1 MKNLF
6 AVVLIALAATLG
18 GCGYSL
24 VRPASFGSGVAQR
37 VFVDVRGIGR
47 YDPETTDALAHQLRR
62 ALRRDGR
69 FRVAAT
75 KADADAIL
83 RVELVEQRVE
93 AVAFDEFDE
102 VLDYEMT
109 MRVKAQLESRDG
121 KTLWSAD
128 DLGATRA
135 HAAVPGA
142 IVTTSSAF
150 QGGERLTEQDLAG
163 LDGVQLGESRKEHAS
178 AALTEDLAETILS
191 RLGNA
196 R

>member
-1 MKNLF
+1 MKNLLQ
-6 AVVLIALAATLG
+6 VLLIAFVATLG

-24 VRPASFGSGVAQR
+24 VEPATFGSGAVRR
-37 VFVDVRGIGR
+37 VFVDVHGSGH

-69 FRVAAT
+69 FRVAAA
-75 KADADAIL
+75 KSDADAVL

-109 MRVKAQLESRDG
+109 MRVKARLDGRDG

-150 QGGERLTEQDLAG
+150 QGGERLTDRDLAG
-163 LDGVQLGESRKEHAS
+163 LDDVQLGESRKEHAS
-178 AALTEDLAETILS
+178 AALAEDIAETILR
-191 RLGNA
+191 RLGKG

>member
-1 MKNLF
+1 MKTLF
-6 AVVLIALAATLG
+6 PSLLITFVVTLS

-24 VRPASFGSGVAQR
+24 VQPASFGSGVAQR
-37 VFVDVRGIGR
+37 VFVDVRGSGR

-69 FRVAAT
+69 FRVAAA
-75 KADADAIL
+75 KADADAFL

-109 MRVKAQLESRDG
+109 MRVKARLESRDG

-150 QGGERLTEQDLAG
+150 QGGERLTDQDLAG
-163 LDGVQLGESRKEHAS
+163 LDDVQLGESRKEHA
-178 AALTEDLAETILS
+178 AATLTEDIAETILR
-191 RLGNA
+191 RLGKGH
-196 R
+196 

>member
-1 MKNLF
+1 MRRLLLLF
-6 AVVLIALAATLG
+6 VVMPVAALV

-24 VRPASFGSGVAQR
+24 VRPDQIGAGPVRS
-37 VFVDVRGIGR
+37 VFVEVRGSGR
-47 YDPETTDALAHQLRR
+47 YDPEMADALAHGLRR

-69 FRVAAT
+69 FRVAASREQ
-75 KADADAIL
+75 ADAVLAVD
-83 RVELVEQRVE
+83 LVETRIE

-109 MRVKAQLESRDG
+109 TRVRARLESTDG
-121 KTLWSAD
+121 STLWSAD

-163 LDGVQLGESRKEHAS
+163 LDNVELGESRKQHA
-178 AALTEDLAETILS
+178 AATLAEDIAETILR
-191 RLGNA
+191 RLGEG